1 MKFIAAVFVALA
13 ISAQADESDYYQ
25 THYDHYNE
33 QQVDNSYEGY
43 NKVIPVLASAYNSVS
58 EKQDVDMDVILP
70 IVVFGGLGLGALAY
84 IETLNSRNQLCN
96 KVREITNVARANAAT
111 GTATANL
118 VAAGGGGGITA
129 AIATNVNNII
139 NGNRDFINAIA
150 AIDNLDC

>member
-1 MKFIAAVFVALA
+1 MKLIQVVSIFFVFSQVLA
-13 ISAQADESDYYQ
+13 ESEYNYYQ
-25 THYDHYNE
+25 TQHDQH
-33 QQVDNSYEGY
+33 QVDPYAGY
-43 NKVIPVLASAYNSVS
+43 SNDLNAGYTSAVS
-58 EKQDVDMDVILP
+58 ERQDFDMDVILP

-118 VAAGGGGGITA
+118 VAAGNNQITP

>member
-33 QQVDNSYEGY
+33 QQVVNSYEGY

-84 IETLNSRNQLCN
+84 IDSLNRQNNLCN
-96 KVREITNVARANAAT
+96 KVRELTNVARANAAT

-118 VAAGGGGGITA
+118 VAEKGATQITA
-129 AIATNVNNII
+129 AIATNINNII

>member
-84 IETLNSRNQLCN
+84 IDSLNRQNNLCN
-96 KVREITNVARANAAT
+96 KVRELTNVARANAAT

-118 VAAGGGGGITA
+118 VAEQGGASITA
-129 AIATNVNNII
+129 AIATNINNII

>member
-1 MKFIAAVFVALA
+1 MKLIQVVSIFFVFSQVLA
-13 ISAQADESDYYQ
+13 ESEYNYYQ
-25 THYDHYNE
+25 TQHDQH
-33 QQVDNSYEGY
+33 QVDPYAGY
-43 NKVIPVLASAYNSVS
+43 SNDLNAGYTSAVS
-58 EKQDVDMDVILP
+58 ERQDFDMDVILP

-118 VAAGGGGGITA
+118 VAAGGNGGITA

>member
-1 MKFIAAVFVALA
+1 MKLIQVVSIFFVFSQVLA
-13 ISAQADESDYYQ
+13 ESEYNYYQ
-25 THYDHYNE
+25 TQHDQH
-33 QQVDNSYEGY
+33 QVDPYAGY
-43 NKVIPVLASAYNSVS
+43 SNDLNAGYTSAVS
-58 EKQDVDMDVILP
+58 ERQDFDMDVILP

-118 VAAGGGGGITA
+118 VAANAGITA

>member
-13 ISAQADESDYYQ
+13 ISAQADESEYYQ

-33 QQVDNSYEGY
+33 PQVDNSYEGY
-43 NKVIPVLASAYNSVS
+43 NKVIPALTSAYNSVS

-84 IETLNSRNQLCN
+84 IESLNFRNQLCN
-96 KVREITNVARANAAT
+96 KLKDVTNVARANAAT

-118 VAAGGGGGITA
+118 VATGTITA
-129 AIATNVNNII
+129 AIATNVNNIV
-139 NGNRDFINAIA
+139 NGNRDFINALA
-150 AIDNLDC
+150 QIDNLDC

>member
-33 QQVDNSYEGY
+33 QQVVNSYEGY

-84 IETLNSRNQLCN
+84 IDSLNRQNNLCN
-96 KVREITNVARANAAT
+96 KLREVTNTMRTVAADGNTAVNIANPGVVT
-111 GTATANL
+111 GTVNANT
-118 VAAGGGGGITA
+118 V
-129 AIATNVNNII
+129 I
-139 NGNRDFINAIA
+139 NSNRAFINTLSNIQ
-150 AIDNLDC
+150 NLDC